1 MPAEQLADKVL
12 LPTKEVEGATGEL
25 AFVVTEV
32 RLDPLDR
39 MVSPSPDELGTLG
52 LGSVIGAE
60 KGLDLGQS
68 RALGGLG
75 CRSLRTPSAL
85 RLAWLRRH

>member
-68 RALGGLG
+68 RGAWRSWLSQSSDAVGAASGL
-75 CRSLRTPSAL
+75 A
-85 RLAWLRRH
+85 